1 MFPLSILK
9 NCHNIM
15 DTQYLYGRDDVLRE
29 VETLEA
35 AEAGEG
41 VPAHRLDGVGLQG
54 QRGQVLQALR
64 AKEINIEIRDKNGFF
79 RFSVQNCI

>member
-1 MFPLSILK
+1 MNTP
-9 NCHNIM
+9 
-15 DTQYLYGRDDVLRE
+15 YLYGRNDVLRE

-54 QRGQVLQALR
+54 QRCQVLQALR
-64 AKEINIEIRDKNGFF
+64 DYK
-79 RFSVQNCI
+79 FSQKHSRGLNRVLARTYMFACLYHLSTELQMS